1 MLPGRDVL
9 MGIVRQTKRSVVH
22 FAHGDF
28 RRCAI
33 MDKHLRELASKHY
46 EARFVKVDVE
56 SAPFLV
62 ERLAVRV
69 LPCVIAFVDGKGVGR
84 IEGFEVLG
92 NTDDFRTADLEREL
106 VSLGVLEREKIG
118 EEEGRSRREVEKKYE
133 QEDSGDDWD

>member
-1 MLPGRDVL
+1 
-9 MGIVRQTKRSVVH
+9 
-22 FAHGDF
+22 
-28 RRCAI
+28 
-33 MDKHLRELASKHY
+33 MDKHLRTLAAAHY

-62 ERLAVRV
+62 ERLGVRV

-92 NTDDFRTADLEREL
+92 NTDDFRTTVLEREL
-106 VSLGVLEREKIG
+106 VRLGVLEREKIA
-118 EEEGRSRREVEKKYE
+118 EEEGVARGKVEERY